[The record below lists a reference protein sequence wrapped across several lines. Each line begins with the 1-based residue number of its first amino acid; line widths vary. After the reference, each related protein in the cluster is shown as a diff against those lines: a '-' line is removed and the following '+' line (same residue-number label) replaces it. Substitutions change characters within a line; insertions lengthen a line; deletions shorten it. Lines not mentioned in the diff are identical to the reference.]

1 MSTNLATHV
10 RVDAKRP
17 DRARALACHRL
28 PTLLSNFEFEVG
40 PLPSVEQDDASL
52 ARSLTSCQRALS
64 RIATEDG
71 VRLRSQQA
79 SLLAAACNA
88 LTLHQHLMVIESPLA
103 EQVLDGVERSLDKAA
118 QFQARVSFGL

>member
-1 MSTNLATHV
+1 M
-10 RVDAKRP
+10 DAKRP

-28 PTLLSNFEFEVG
+28 PRLLSHFEFEVG

-52 ARSLTSCQRALS
+52 ARSLTNCQRALS

-71 VRLRSQQA
+71 VRRRSQQA

-88 LTLHQHLMVIESPLA
+88 LTLHQHLSGIESPLA

-118 QFQARVSFGL
+118 QFHAGVAFGL